1 MFFKKKNEEAPLA
14 TQSQKTMAPA
24 FHYPKVKRNE
34 DIDAQ
39 KSAVPYE
46 DPVERFLQEDAQ
58 KNKPPLPTQMIT
70 GIEAPPVLKD
80 PEPAQVISVN
90 TPPPAP
96 QEHQD
101 TTTVAHTLP
110 MLAYED
116 DTDYFNPLA
125 IGETLPT
132 VPEPRPASREI
143 PVFQSPTEPLEQ
155 DPFAFEADEIETL
168 QAQFSVVQKANE
180 TLATIGAPPAD
191 WLDVEAVEKIVS
203 EQQASQKP
211 VNHSAFLEVL
221 DNETT
226 SPFQVKSIEAP
237 PLETL
242 HHTTTETNTFAVD
255 FETDWEEAMVEVA
268 DSPSP
273 SAKVSQPEIVPPAKK
288 VDFQPLE
295 FDLDL
300 FLQDTADQRETDSS
314 VLSELG
320 LDEIDF
326 SFDLNLPDLDGADS
340 APILEETPA
349 TLPIEASVP
358 DLSSPFLSEELAP
371 YELSL
376 EDTLILEDLDLTQ
389 RTALDLDEHP
399 DTGDKETYFLETEPL
414 QKEVNT
420 LSAPHYGEPFLNL
433 DSLDEA
439 SPEDDMIDPSVFFS
453 LEDLENGHAPVET
466 LDHLESIIDPPPAP
480 LLSAQGDKKNT
491 LYLPQEPSSSL
502 ESSPLSP
509 LSPMPSAEADVYAL
523 LDSTNTSA
531 SLNVVPLLNLSNL
544 TNLVLEKIPI
554 LKEVPFPVG
563 ASRLFLVQLN
573 ELYALLIRKDN
584 HYTLIQSFISLP
596 KKCTV
601 ESPHVHITWNATSVD
616 EDIFLIQVGTWRQRI
631 IETPKEIKIHTA

>member
-24 FHYPKVKRNE
+24 FHYPKVKKNE
-34 DIDAQ
+34 DVDAQ
-39 KSAVPYE
+39 KSAVPYD

-58 KNKPPLPTQMIT
+58 KNQPPLPPQMIT
-70 GIEAPPVLKD
+70 GIEVPPVLKD
-80 PEPAQVISVN
+80 PEPAQAISVN
-90 TPPPAP
+90 TPLPAP

-101 TTTVAHTLP
+101 TTTTAHALP

-143 PVFQSPTEPLEQ
+143 PVLQSPIEPLEQ

-168 QAQFSVVQKANE
+168 QAQFAMAQKANE
-180 TLATIGAPPAD
+180 ALASIGTPPPE
-191 WLDVEAVEKIVS
+191 WLEAEEVEKVVS

-211 VNHSAFLEVL
+211 ANHSAFLEVL
-221 DNETT
+221 DNETM
-226 SPFQVKSIEAP
+226 SPFQVDRIEAP
-237 PLETL
+237 PLESL
-242 HHTTTETNTFAVD
+242 HHTTTEIDTFAVD
-255 FETDWEEAMVEVA
+255 FETDWKEAMVEMA

-273 SAKVSQPEIVPPAKK
+273 SAISPSEIVPLAKK
-288 VDFQPLE
+288 MDFQPLE

-300 FLQDTADQRETDSS
+300 FLQDTADQRKTDSS
-314 VLSELG
+314 VLSEPD

-326 SFDLNLPDLDGADS
+326 NFDLHLPDLDGADS
-340 APILEETPA
+340 ATILEETPA
-349 TLPIEASVP
+349 SLSIEASVP
-358 DLSSPFLSEELAP
+358 DLSSPFLSEDFP
-371 YELSL
+371 PHELSL

-389 RTALDLDEHP
+389 RTALDLDEYP
-399 DTGDKETYFLETEPL
+399 DTIDKKTHFLETEPL
-414 QKEVNT
+414 KEEAST
-420 LSAPHYGEPFLNL
+420 LASSYSRESFSPL
-433 DSLDEA
+433 DSVHKA
-439 SPEDDMIDPSVFFS
+439 SPEDDMIDPSIFFS

-480 LLSAQGDKKNT
+480 LSSAQGDKKNT

-502 ESSPLSP
+502 DSSPLAP
-509 LSPMPSAEADVYAL
+509 IPSAEADVYAL
-523 LDSTNTSA
+523 LDSTKTTTSSNA
-531 SLNVVPLLNLSNL
+531 TPLLKLSNL
-544 TNLVLEKIPI
+544 TNLVLEEIPI
-554 LKEVPFPVG
+554 IKEVPFPVG
-563 ASRLFLVQLN
+563 ASQLFLVQLN

-596 KKCTV
+596 EECTI

-616 EDIFLIQVGTWRQRI
+616 EDIFLIQVGTWMQRI
-631 IETPKEIKIHTA
+631 IETSKEIKIHTA